1 MTQEGNLVSYGTAV
15 QLFYTGHAT
24 SGDSVSIEQ
33 RASAGPTAYGP
44 AIPAMA
50 DYQMIFQG
58 APAVPAGMLGVGGL
72 PSNRTIIRFKFPAWL
87 LDSTTTV
94 VRANLELYQAPFYSF
109 RADSDSLFMQPLV
122 TVAAPAVTDL
132 SKVGI
137 LLLDNVVAAQALTAI
152 LELKLPPVSTSLDTI
167 PLVRTTAGVPQN
179 VMNWWRLRGNSIQR
193 AIVLTVGPDGS
204 FPKEGL
210 EPRQLLFYGPS
221 AAPAL
226 RPRVH
231 VSYVPHSAIGLP

>member
-1 MTQEGNLVSYGTAV
+1 
-15 QLFYTGHAT
+15 
-24 SGDSVSIEQ
+24 
-33 RASAGPTAYGP
+33 
-44 AIPAMA
+44 
-50 DYQMIFQG
+50 
-58 APAVPAGMLGVGGL
+58 
-72 PSNRTIIRFKFPAWL
+72 
-87 LDSTTTV
+87 
-94 VRANLELYQAPFYSF
+94 
-109 RADSDSLFMQPLV
+109 
-122 TVAAPAVTDL
+122 
-132 SKVGI
+132 
-137 LLLDNVVAAQALTAI
+137 
-152 LELKLPPVSTSLDTI
+152 VSTSLDTI